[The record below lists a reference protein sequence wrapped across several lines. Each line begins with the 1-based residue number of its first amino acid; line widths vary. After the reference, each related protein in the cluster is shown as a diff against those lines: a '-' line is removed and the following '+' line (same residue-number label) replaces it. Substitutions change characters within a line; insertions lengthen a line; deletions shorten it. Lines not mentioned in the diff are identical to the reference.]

1 MKANCG
7 SRPRLP
13 TLMFNGTSLMPGP
26 MRRVAL
32 SIVTLATL
40 MAPRPLLAAEPTPV
54 VLMAPG
60 QGEVRALVVGIDRY
74 LHVNPLRGAVADARD
89 IEAALHA
96 MGAKD
101 VTTLIDA
108 AADRASLIGEL
119 ERLEARTRKGDLVII
134 TLAGHGSKE
143 DERVKGSS
151 SDAADEVFLLNG
163 FDSKTGP
170 GGTEK
175 ILNHEFHHYIKLIE
189 NLGAQVIFV
198 ADTCYGGGLAR
209 EIAPGSS
216 GVTYRQVPRYRLA
229 EDDLKPVSSPADAL
243 LTNLD
248 FHQTTFLAAVDSD
261 TKAPE
266 VMIGNAYRGALSY
279 AFARAVEGAADEK
292 HDGKVTMRELF
303 AYTRKVVYQLSDER
317 QNIVTKESPSQDL
330 DHEVV
335 LQMGTRGVPRPEP
348 TAVALTS
355 NLPLKGQLTPVRL
368 ASLTDRKSVFAGLL
382 PLRSPFEIVAADAAP
397 DLIWDPVA
405 HEAIAGGDKVALDVD
420 LDDLPGVIDRTAGVR
435 DLKTLVVK
443 APQALSVLPDA
454 SLHRRGTR
462 IEVEVGDLAGRS
474 LVMADITGSGTVQML
489 YPMSPAETAPR
500 KEDLRIPFVVRD
512 PYGADQVVA
521 ITSTRPMDDLVTAL
535 RALDKRR
542 SAGEVADAIQ
552 RFGPA
557 DVRIGLV
564 GLFTVP

>member
-1 MKANCG
+1 M
-7 SRPRLP
+7 RLI
-13 TLMFNGTSLMPGP
+13 TVSVVMMGT
-26 MRRVAL
+26 V
-32 SIVTLATL
+32 LA
-40 MAPRPLLAAEPTPV
+40 PLPILAAQPQPV
-54 VLMAPG
+54 MLMAPG
-60 QGEVRALVVGIDRY
+60 RGEVRALIVGIDRY

-96 MGAKD
+96 MGSQD

-119 ERLEARTRKGDLVII
+119 NRLEARTRKGDLVII

-151 SDAADEVFLLNG
+151 SDASDEVFLLDG
-163 FDSKTGP
+163 FDPKTGP
-170 GGTEK
+170 GGAEK

-209 EIAPGSS
+209 EIAPGSAEI
-216 GVTYRQVPRYRLA
+216 TYRQVPHYRLA
-229 EDDLKPVSSPADAL
+229 EDDLKQVSSPEDAL

-248 FHQTTFLAAVDSD
+248 FHRTTFLAAVDSQ

-266 VMIGNAYRGALSY
+266 VVIDKVYRGALSY

-292 HDGKVTMRELF
+292 RDGKITMRELF
-303 AYTRKVVYQLSDER
+303 AYARKVVYQLSDER
-317 QNIVTKESPSQDL
+317 QNIVTEESPSQDL

-335 LQMGTRGVPRPEP
+335 LELGARGIPRPEP
-348 TAVALTS
+348 AAVALVGNQPS
-355 NLPLKGQLTPVRL
+355 EQAPKPVRL
-368 ASLTDRKSVFAGLL
+368 ASMTDRKGVFAGLQ
-382 PLRSPFEIVAADAAP
+382 PLHSPFEIVDADAAP

-405 HEAIAGGDKVALDVD
+405 HEAVAGGDKVALDVD

-435 DLKTLVVK
+435 DLKTMIVK
-443 APQALSVLPDA
+443 SPQALRVLPDA
-454 SLHRRGTR
+454 SLHRKGTR

-474 LVMADITGSGTVQML
+474 LVMADITGSGIVQML
-489 YPMSPAETAPR
+489 YPMKSAETATR
-500 KEDLRIPFVVRD
+500 NGDLRIPFVVRD

-521 ITSTRPMDDLVTAL
+521 ITSTGPMDGLVTAL
-535 RALDKRR
+535 RALDRR
-542 SAGEVADAIQ
+542 RGAAEVADAIR
-552 RFGPA
+552 RFGPP

>member
-1 MKANCG
+1 M
-7 SRPRLP
+7 RPNRRSSPL
-13 TLMFNGTSLMPGP
+13 GP
-26 MRRVAL
+26 IPLSHGAISVRRMMRQVTV
-32 SIVTLATL
+32 SIVTLGTML
-40 MAPRPLLAAEPTPV
+40 APRPLLAAQPQPF

-60 QGEVRALVVGIDRY
+60 RGEVRALIVGIDRY

-89 IEAALHA
+89 IEASLRA
-96 MGAKD
+96 MGSQD
-101 VTTLIDA
+101 VTSLIDA
-108 AADRASLIGEL
+108 SADRASLIGEL
-119 ERLEARTRKGDLVII
+119 NRLEARTRQGDLVII

-163 FDSKTGP
+163 FDPKTGP
-170 GGTEK
+170 GGAEK

-189 NLGAQVIFV
+189 NLGAEVIFV

-216 GVTYRQVPRYRLA
+216 EITYRQVPRYRLA

-248 FHQTTFLAAVDSD
+248 FHRTTFLAAVDSE

-266 VMIGNAYRGALSY
+266 VMIGNVYRGALSY
-279 AFARAVEGAADEK
+279 AFARAIEGAADEK
-292 HDGKVTMRELF
+292 RDGKITMRELF

-330 DHEVV
+330 DSEVV
-335 LQMGTRGVPRPEP
+335 LEMGARGVPRPEP
-348 TAVALTS
+348 VAVAAKFNPPS
-355 NLPLKGQLTPVRL
+355 AAAPTPVRL
-368 ASLTDRKSVFAGLL
+368 ASLTDRTSVFAGLL

-435 DLKTLVVK
+435 DLKTLVVRS
-443 APQALSVLPDA
+443 PQALRVLPDA
-454 SLHRRGTR
+454 SLHRKGTR

-489 YPMSPAETAPR
+489 YPMKPAETASR
-500 KEDLRIPFVVRD
+500 SGDLRIPFVVRD

-521 ITSTRPMDDLVTAL
+521 ITSTAPMDGLVTAL

-542 SAGEVADAIQ
+542 SAGEVADVIR
-552 RFGPA
+552 RFGPPDA
-557 DVRIGLV
+557 RIGLV

>member
-1 MKANCG
+1 MMPNRRRRSPDSAALLHG
-7 SRPRLP
+7 TVSVEGMVRLI
-13 TLMFNGTSLMPGP
+13 TVWIVMMGTVLAPLP
-26 MRRVAL
+26 M
-32 SIVTLATL
+32 
-40 MAPRPLLAAEPTPV
+40 LAAQPAPV
-54 VLMAPG
+54 MLMAPG
-60 QGEVRALVVGIDRY
+60 RGEVRALIVGIDRY

-96 MGAKD
+96 MGSQD

-119 ERLEARTRKGDLVII
+119 NRLEARTRKGDLVII

-163 FDSKTGP
+163 FDPKTGP
-170 GGTEK
+170 GGAEK

-209 EIAPGSS
+209 EIAPGSAEI
-216 GVTYRQVPRYRLA
+216 TYRQVPRYRLV
-229 EDDLKPVSSPADAL
+229 EDDLKPVSSPEDAL

-248 FHQTTFLAAVDSD
+248 FHRTTFLAAVDSE

-266 VMIGNAYRGALSY
+266 VVIDKVYRGALSY
-279 AFARAVEGAADEK
+279 AFARAIEGAADEK
-292 HDGKVTMRELF
+292 RDGKITMRELF
-303 AYTRKVVYQLSDER
+303 AYARKVVYQLSDER
-317 QNIVTKESPSQDL
+317 QNIVTEESPSQDL
-330 DHEVV
+330 DREVV
-335 LQMGTRGVPRPEP
+335 LEMGARGVPRPEP
-348 TAVALTS
+348 ATVARVTKPPS
-355 NLPLKGQLTPVRL
+355 ETKPVRL
-368 ASLTDRKSVFAGLL
+368 ASLTDRKGVFDGLM
-382 PLRSPFEIVAADAAP
+382 PLHSLFKIVDADAAP

-420 LDDLPGVIDRTAGVR
+420 IDDLPGVIDRTAGVR
-435 DLKTLVVK
+435 DLKTMIVTS
-443 APQALSVLPDA
+443 PQALRVLPDA
-454 SLHRRGTR
+454 SLHRKGTK
-462 IEVEVGDLAGRS
+462 IEVEIGDLSGRS

-489 YPMSPAETAPR
+489 YPMNPAEAASR
-500 KEDLRIPFVVRD
+500 NEDLRIPFVVRD

-521 ITSTRPMDDLVTAL
+521 ITSTQPMDGLVTAL

-542 SAGEVADAIQ
+542 SAAEVADVIR
-552 RFGPA
+552 RFGPPDA
-557 DVRIGLV
+557 RIGLV